1 MNIQRDTAADSYNK
15 RSFERWF
22 CSFRAVISTPTKA
35 TLGCTVGNFCI
46 GGMYLRFNNP
56 PDDSIPPLNT
66 LLNQFDL
73 VNIHCRLPP
82 PVSKTVVFKGKIVRL
97 EENSAGVAFVNPDLS
112 NLQLLQELAKS
123 VENKRPGADS
133 SDTDSVQSI
142 PDEQKTRLVVGC
154 DRIFKE
160 DVFSFFNK
168 FLKEALDDLINASK
182 TQPTVEQQNAL
193 FQGFETLK
201 ESKIGLSN
209 QFRQF
214 IVDRLN
220 SYTPEQF
227 LLPNNNS
234 NEPEETKITLSL
246 MDDDVFEDWLA
257 DTVAVA
263 KIESLCRQ
271 PLIDLEKRLSVVWGK
286 PVSRENNPYGP
297 YVVSHFFLESI
308 KSLSMAYEVNKVCY
322 KIFDNIL
329 LANIGHIYEEQNKF
343 LIANDI
349 LPVIHYEFTVH
360 DKKEKQAAPST
371 DDPDQVQPVD
381 NLQHS
386 LVQPPV
392 LDNPIN
398 SGTSQPISGD
408 ADDNHAHTEAQQ
420 PVADKVAQTQPQS
433 SNAANDNAYASQT
446 IADDN
451 QRNGNLQNLYQIVG
465 ELQGLQQEL
474 KQEFHARSGPP
485 QVPSIDRDSVQPA
498 SQLEQQGTSI
508 PEPGLYQATEILR
521 AITNIQQSFDNNTAA
536 PGKKLDIKS
545 QIEAMLNTDNDDPEQ
560 KVIGVRETQIIDVA
574 GNIFHSLLADMQVAD
589 KTREWLRQL
598 EAPVLKIALVDDS
611 LFLDRSHLVR
621 QVINK
626 VALLELLA
634 KEGDLDQQQ
643 TIKGAIKWIVDLI
656 NKEFDGSTDVFSRAV
671 KQLDILTKIQDL
683 KYKENVKTVV
693 LQSKRDENKLA
704 CLPIPKNIIEDSHD
718 TIDKNRWE
726 LALKKTKRLKE
737 ETWLVFDINTDKQ
750 QRVRLAWIA
759 SHINKFVFVNVNGKK
774 DRVVDS
780 RELTHL
786 IYSGNAIIL
795 DDADEPAMDRAQ
807 YTMLQDLHS
816 KLIHQSSHDQLTGLI
831 NRREFEKE
839 LDKTLARAK
848 CEESRHTL
856 CFIDIDQFQ
865 IINNTCGY
873 EAGDALLVEV
883 GKMLSTHFGDNGIL
897 ARIGSDEFGM
907 LLSDCSIED
916 TLDICE
922 QQIEAIRNYRFD
934 WDEKPHSIAIS
945 IGVVPITN
953 LSENASALLQAA
965 DSSCNLAKEMGGN
978 RIQLYHAG
986 HTRLSQRNKIMEWK
1000 TDVDEALEAESFT
1013 LRCQK
1018 ILPIQ
1023 ADGDLKNHYEIL
1035 LVVKKS
1041 NNEQFVIQDF
1051 IEAAEMYNRIPDID
1065 RWVIKHTLGW
1075 MANNPDTVENID
1087 VFSINLSG
1095 KSLEDETL
1103 IEFIE
1108 EQLRISGVDAC
1119 KVCFEIT
1126 ETAGI
1131 SNLSDAAEFI
1141 EKVKK
1146 TGCRFS
1152 LDDFGSG
1159 MSSYAYLKN
1168 LPVDYLKIDGT
1179 FIKDVTSNSS
1189 DYAVVKSICEIG
1201 HFMGKKIVAECVE
1214 NDETLQLLKEL
1225 GVDFA
1230 QGYGIERPKNLDD
1243 LF

>member
-1 MNIQRDTAADSYNK
+1 MTLQSATATSTHNK
-15 RSFERWF
+15 RLFERWF
-22 CSFRAVISTPTKA
+22 CSFGAIISTPSKG
-35 TLGCTVGNFCI
+35 TLSCSVGNFCI
-46 GGMYLRFNNP
+46 GGMYLCFNNP
-56 PDDSIPPLNT
+56 PDDSNLPLNA
-66 LLNQFDL
+66 LLNPFDL
-73 VNIHCRLPP
+73 VDIHCRLPS

-123 VENKRPGADS
+123 VENKLPEADS
-133 SDTDSVQSI
+133 RDTEHSISDAL
-142 PDEQKTRLVVGC
+142 KTRLITGC

-160 DVFSFFNK
+160 DAFSFVNQ
-168 FLKEALDDLINASK
+168 FLEEALDNLVNASK
-182 TQPTVEQQNAL
+182 TQSTIDQQNAF
-193 FQGFETLK
+193 FQGFATLEK
-201 ESKIGLSN
+201 SKIGLSK

-214 IVDRLN
+214 VVDRLN
-220 SYTPEQF
+220 AYTPEQC
-227 LLPNNNS
+227 LLANNS
-234 NEPEETKITLSL
+234 SNEREETKITLTL
-246 MDDDVFEDWLA
+246 MDDNVFEDWLA

-263 KIESLCRQ
+263 KIESLYRQ

-308 KSLSMAYEVNKVCY
+308 KRLGMAYEVNKVCY

-329 LANIGHIYEEQNKF
+329 LLKIGHIYEEQNKF

-360 DKKEKQAAPST
+360 DKKEKRASFST
-371 DDPDQVQPVD
+371 DDQDQIQPVD

-386 LVQPPV
+386 SIQPPI

-398 SGTSQPISGD
+398 FDT
-408 ADDNHAHTEAQQ
+408 QQ
-420 PVADKVAQTQPQS
+420 PVNGQNTPPKTQQPGANRVAQSQPQS
-433 SNAANDNAYASQT
+433 SNAANDQAYASQT
-446 IADDN
+446 TAAGN
-451 QRNGNLQNLYQIVG
+451 QRVGEIQNLYQIVG
-465 ELQGLQQEL
+465 KLRDLQQEL
-474 KQEFHARSGPP
+474 KQKLHARSDAP
-485 QVPSIDRDSVQPA
+485 QAPSTNLDSAQPTP
-498 SQLEQQGTSI
+498 Q
-508 PEPGLYQATEILR
+508 PEPQGEDTPQPMVYQAKEIQD
-521 AITNIQQSFDNNTAA
+521 AITNIQQSFDNTPA
-536 PGKKLDIKS
+536 PAGKKLDLRS
-545 QIEAMLNTDNDDPEQ
+545 RIEAILHKDKGGSEQ
-560 KVIGVRETQIIDVA
+560 RVIGVRETQIMDVA
-574 GNIFHSLLADMQVAD
+574 DNIFHSLLADKQVANRIR
-589 KTREWLRQL
+589 KWIKQL
-598 EAPVLKIALVDDS
+598 EAPVLKIALADDS

-626 VALLELLA
+626 ITQLELFA
-634 KEGDLDQQQ
+634 EEGDSDQQQ
-643 TIKGAIKWIVDLI
+643 TIQGAIKWIVDLI
-656 NKEFDGSTDVFSRAV
+656 NNEFDGSTKVFSRAV
-671 KQLDILTKIQDL
+671 KQLDILTNIQSL
-683 KYKENVKTVV
+683 KYKKNVESVIS
-693 LQSKRDENKLA
+693 QSKRDESKLA
-704 CLPIPKNIIEDSHD
+704 CLPVPENIIEDTHD
-718 TIDKNRWE
+718 TIDKNRWA
-726 LALKKTKRLKE
+726 LAIKKIKRLKE
-737 ETWLVFDINTDKQ
+737 DAWLVFDINTDKPH
-750 QRVRLAWIA
+750 RVRLAWIA
-759 SHINKFVFVNVNGKK
+759 SHINKLVFVNVAGKK
-774 DRVVDS
+774 DRIVDTQ
-780 RELTHL
+780 ELTHL
-786 IYSGNAIIL
+786 IYTGDVVIL
-795 DDADEPAMDRAQ
+795 DNADEPAMDRAQ
-807 YTMLQDLHS
+807 HTMLQDLHS
-816 KLIHQSSHDQLTGLI
+816 KLIRQSSHDQLTGLI

-839 LDKTLARAK
+839 LGKTLARAK

-865 IINNTCGY
+865 IINNTCSY

-883 GKMLSTHFGDNGIL
+883 SKMLSAQFGNNGIL

-916 TLDICE
+916 ALDISE
-922 QQIEAIRNYRFD
+922 QQIEAIRDYRFD

-953 LSENASALLQAA
+953 LNENASALMQAA

-978 RIQLYHAG
+978 RIQLYHSG

-1000 TDVDEALEAESFT
+1000 TNIDEALESESFT

-1023 ADGDLKNHYEIL
+1023 ADGDLKDHYEIL
-1035 LVVKKS
+1035 LMVKKS
-1041 NNEQFVIQDF
+1041 NDEQFSIQEF

-1065 RWVIKHTLGW
+1065 RWVIKHTLNW
-1075 MANNPDTVENID
+1075 MADNQDTVENID

-1103 IEFIE
+1103 IEFIS
-1108 EQLRISGVDAC
+1108 EQLRISGVATH

-1131 SNLSDAAEFI
+1131 LNLSDAAEFI
-1141 EKVKK
+1141 EKVKE

-1168 LPVDYLKIDGT
+1168 LPVDYLKIDGA
-1179 FIKDVTSNSS
+1179 FIKDVTSNSN

-1214 NDETLQLLKEL
+1214 NDETLQLMKEL
-1225 GVDFA
+1225 SVDFA
-1230 QGYGIERPKNLDD
+1230 QGYGIEKPINLSD